1 VSAGSSRRERRVAGL
16 NLEVGQVHLGGGA
29 IGPVHRCYHHRAV
42 GVIGAMAVTVP
53 LAKGPLLVGASG
65 PLTIAIDC
73 RKARV

>member
-1 VSAGSSRRERRVAGL
+1 LLTFTWVVAPSAQLTVATTIGL
-16 NLEVGQVHLGGGA
+16 L
-29 IGPVHRCYHHRAV
+29 